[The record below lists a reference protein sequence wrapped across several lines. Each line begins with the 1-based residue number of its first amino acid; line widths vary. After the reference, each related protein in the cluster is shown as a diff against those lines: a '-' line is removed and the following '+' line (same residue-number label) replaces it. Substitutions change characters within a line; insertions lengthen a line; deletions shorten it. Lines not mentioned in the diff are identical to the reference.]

1 MTKSITSQI
10 ASTEFL
16 QVLTLQLQH
25 QDPMDPVKQENFIS
39 QLTQFSMLEGT
50 ENLNTSFQNML
61 KLQEI
66 SQGMDLAG
74 KTVSYI
80 DPTTGAPKTGRVDE
94 SFVDNGSIMLMSGGR
109 AISVNMVTGVKAI

>member
-1 MTKSITSQI
+1 MPNAITSQI

-16 QVLTLQLQH
+16 QLLTLQLQN

-50 ENLNTSFQNML
+50 EKLNTSFQSML

-66 SQGMDLAG
+66 SQGMNLAG
-74 KTVSYI
+74 KTVSYV
-80 DPTTGAPKTGRVDE
+80 DPVNGLAKTGLVDE
-94 SFVDNGSIMLMSGGR
+94 SFIDNGSIMLMINGR
-109 AISVNMVTGVKAI
+109 AISVNMVTGVKAD

>member
-1 MTKSITSQI
+1 MQNSITSQI

-16 QVLTLQLQH
+16 QLLTLQLQH

-50 ENLNTSFQNML
+50 ENLNTSFQSML

-66 SQGMDLAG
+66 SQGIDLAG
-74 KTVSYI
+74 KNVSYI
-80 DPTTGAPKTGRVDE
+80 DPTDGSSKSGRVDE
-94 SFVDNGSIMLMSGGR
+94 SYVDNGSIMLMINGR
-109 AISVNMVTGVKAI
+109 AISVNMVMGVKAI